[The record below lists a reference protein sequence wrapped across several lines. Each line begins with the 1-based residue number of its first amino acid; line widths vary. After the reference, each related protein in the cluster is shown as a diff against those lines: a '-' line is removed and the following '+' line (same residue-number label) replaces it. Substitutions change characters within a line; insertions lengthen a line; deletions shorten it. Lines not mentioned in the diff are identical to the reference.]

1 MEKLINCDIFD
12 VKEDYKLVMTAKV
25 DVNEDEPQ
33 DLVEFWSI
41 LIFPKKLIEVSF
53 YYPNDCLY
61 TLGAYNGEILY
72 TIDEREG
79 KMSSKEYFAIL
90 EKNIKKLELCGLI

>member
-1 MEKLINCDIFD
+1 MEKIIKCDVFD
-12 VKEDYKLVMTAKV
+12 VNKNNVLIATLEC
-25 DVNEDEPQ
+25 DVNEDKPQ

-41 LIFPKKLIEVSF
+41 LIFPNKLIDVSF

-61 TLGAYNGEILY
+61 TLCAYNGKIIY

-79 KMSSKEYFAIL
+79 KMSYKEYTAIV

>member
-1 MEKLINCDIFD
+1 MEQIIKCDVFD
-12 VKEDYKLVMTAKV
+12 VKEDYKLVMTSKV
-25 DVNEDEPQ
+25 DINEDEPQ
-33 DLVEFWSI
+33 DLVEFWSV
-41 LIFPKKLIEVSF
+41 LIFPNKLIEVSF

-61 TLGAYNGEILY
+61 TLCAYNGKIIY

-79 KMSSKEYFAIL
+79 KMSSKEYFAIV